1 MSIHEINKICKRL
14 EVEKIELEATLY
26 QAEATLEQEENKAPR
41 CQLELNQVQQEIVH
55 RISEKEE
62 EFVLIKKNYSMAV
75 ENMQSALET
84 EAKAKVED
92 LHMKKK
98 LVGNIGD
105 QEITLDYAHAE
116 AFETQRSL
124 RKYKNQIR
132 DAQMKL
138 EEEYS
143 LKSVAQQPNV
153 VAGRKS
159 NAAKNTLEEAR
170 NLLEQA
176 DKSRR
181 QVEQDLSDTNQQL
194 ADFDKMA
201 NKTRLSEEKAA
212 RDISRLAEELHTEQ
226 DLSAHLERNT
236 KVADDQVKYLSAR
249 VDKAYTTG
257 EEADEEHDFSTPPV
271 TKLKASCKVCKTML
285 KTVNYECER
294 RNQKK
299 PGRKKRPGEV
309 HQAY

>member
-1 MSIHEINKICKRL
+1 
-14 EVEKIELEATLY
+14 
-26 QAEATLEQEENKAPR
+26 
-41 CQLELNQVQQEIVH
+41 
-55 RISEKEE
+55 
-62 EFVLIKKNYSMAV
+62 MAV

-138 EEEYS
+138 EEESS
-143 LKSVAQQPNV
+143 LKSAAQESLV
-153 VAGRKS
+153 VAERKS
-159 NAAKNTLEEAR
+159 NAAKNALEEAR
-170 NLLEQA
+170 SLLEQA
-176 DKSRR
+176 DRSRR
-181 QVEQDLSDTNQQL
+181 QLEQDLSDTNEQL
-194 ADFDKMA
+194 ADATNTNQALSAAKRKLENEVNNMNADLDEMA
-201 NKTRLSEEKAA
+201 NEARLSEEKAA